1 MDIAAKGV
9 TAEEL
14 DKFQKFELKDYA
26 DKQKKNGYWQNL
38 IESKNMWGFDEQT
51 GYEATISGLKSEDI
65 QNFVKNHLLKD
76 GNCITVSMLPA
87 DFKE

>member
-1 MDIAAKGV
+1 
-9 TAEEL
+9 
-14 DKFQKFELKDYA
+14 
-26 DKQKKNGYWQNL
+26 
-38 IESKNMWGFDEQT
+38 MWGFDEQT